1 MKQEQNKPKASRKTV
16 LLASNRLY
24 KDIRAALSMV
34 EEEGEEDFITMD
46 KLIALLR
53 LLCVVKYYKSKNYYE
68 GTLV

>member
-1 MKQEQNKPKASRKTV
+1 
-16 LLASNRLY
+16 
-24 KDIRAALSMV
+24 MV